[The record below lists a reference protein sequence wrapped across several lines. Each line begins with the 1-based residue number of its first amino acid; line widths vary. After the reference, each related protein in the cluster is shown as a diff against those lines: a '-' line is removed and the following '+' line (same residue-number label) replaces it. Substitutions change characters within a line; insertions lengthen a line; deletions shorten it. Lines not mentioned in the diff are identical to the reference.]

1 MQRIEVRPHE
11 RFEGVYLVRLE
22 DGSERL
28 ATRNLSPGVSVYG
41 ERLIRVGSEEYRIW
55 DPFRSKLAAA
65 ILNGLRSMPIGPGS
79 RVLYLG
85 SAAGTTASHV
95 SDIIGNEGSLYCV
108 EFSPRVMKEFMA
120 KVCAHRG
127 NVYPILA
134 DARFPENYPAL
145 PGITFDS
152 IYCDIA
158 QADQARILA
167 DNADLYLRRRGGAL
181 LAIKSRSI
189 NVAKPPSS
197 VYKREIE
204 ILEGRGFRVLER
216 IRLEPYERDHIMISA
231 TFDPP

>member
-1 MQRIEVRPHE
+1 MQGIGARPHE

-28 ATRNLSPGVSVYG
+28 ATKNLSPGISVYG
-41 ERLIRVGSEEYRIW
+41 ERLIRVGPAEYRLW

-65 ILNGLRSMPIGPGS
+65 ILNGLRSMPIRPGS

-95 SDIIGNEGSLYCV
+95 SDIIGEGGSLYCV
-108 EFSPRVMKEFMA
+108 EFAPRVMKEFMT

-127 NVYPILA
+127 NVFPILA

-145 PGITFDS
+145 PGMTFDS

-158 QADQARILA
+158 QADQARILS
-167 DNADLYLRRRGGAL
+167 DNADLYLRRNGGAL
-181 LAIKSRSI
+181 IAIKSRSVD
-189 NVAKPPSS
+189 VARPPSS
-197 VYKREIE
+197 VYRQEIE
-204 ILEGRGFRVLER
+204 VLEGRGFRILER
-216 IRLEPYERDHIMISA
+216 VKLEPYERDHMMISA
-231 TFDPP
+231 AFNPP